1 MMPSRLRLPSAT
13 NQYTHGRASSGG
25 LRNIASVAANGGSTE
40 AVSTQADSTQ
50 ADSTQQA
57 RERNRERMSW

>member
-1 MMPSRLRLPSAT
+1 MPSRLRLPLAT
-13 NQYTHGRASSGG
+13 NQYTHGRASFGG

-40 AVSTQADSTQ
+40 AVRTQ